1 MSLSC
6 VSSAADLIV
15 KTLLFAFSSA
25 IRGDLLGLPKKGDYV
40 TVRKYSTSICDTYV
54 RLKISWG
61 GRWTMTQ
68 ATIPALLD

>member
-1 MSLSC
+1 MLVVQRSHC
-6 VSSAADLIV
+6 EDL
-15 KTLLFAFSSA
+15 AFSSA

-61 GRWTMTQ
+61 GR
-68 ATIPALLD
+68 